1 MMRFINRTQYF
12 SPEEPGEGGIV
23 AYFSMEIAVCPQF
36 PTYSGGLGV
45 LAGDTL
51 RSAAD
56 MGLPLAAVTLADRKG
71 YFRQHLDLNTGAQTE
86 EPQPWK
92 PESVLTAEEPIVTV
106 TLEGRPVAV
115 RAWRYDLEGVT
126 GHRIPIYFLD
136 TDLEQNDPKD
146 RNLTDHLY
154 GGDADY
160 RLRQEAIL
168 GIGGARLL
176 RALEYEPSVYHMN
189 EGHAAL
195 LTIPVLEQELHG
207 AGLQTAT
214 ERHVEA
220 VRRRCVFTTH
230 TPVPAGHD
238 RFSGEQSYRIL
249 GAERAGMLE
258 RFGCFHDG
266 LLNMTYVALRFSRF
280 VNGVAMQHGKVS
292 RQMFPDYTIDA
303 ITNGVHAGTW
313 TAPSVQA
320 VFDKHLP
327 RWRQDNVTLRYA
339 IDIPESEIVEAHA
352 ASKQILIETV
362 KSVTGVDL
370 KPEIFTMGFARRAAT
385 YKRADLLFTDPDR
398 LMKIAEKFGGLQIVY
413 AGKAHPADEPGKA
426 KIRRVIELARDLRQ
440 TQLQVVYL
448 ENYAWQLGAILTGG
462 VDLWL
467 NTPRRPYEA
476 SGTSGMKAA
485 LNGVPSL
492 SILDG
497 WWIEGWIEG
506 VTGWAIDDHDDEAGE
521 TRSLYDHL
529 EKLILPL
536 YCKDTGQWRR
546 IMRSTIA
553 LNGSF
558 FNTQRMLEQYV
569 INAYFPEKRVEKTA
583 DSRQPDLENSVAR

>member
-1 MMRFINRTQYF
+1 MRFINRSQYF
-12 SPEEPGEGGIV
+12 SQGGSSELGIV
-23 AYFSMEIAVCPQF
+23 AYFSMEIAASPEM

-51 RSAAD
+51 RAAAD

-71 YFRQHLDLNTGAQTE
+71 YFQQHLDASGTQTE
-86 EPQPWK
+86 DPQPWS
-92 PESVLTAEEPIVTV
+92 PEQTLAAEEPVVTV
-106 TLEGRPVAV
+106 TIEGRPVAI
-115 RAWRYDLEGVT
+115 RAWRYEIEGVA
-126 GHRIPIYFLD
+126 GHRIPVYLLD
-136 TDLEQNDPKD
+136 TDLEQNDPRD
-146 RNLTDHLY
+146 RALTDHLY

-160 RLRQEAIL
+160 RLRQEAVL
-168 GIGGARLL
+168 GIGGARMLW
-176 RALEYEPSVYHMN
+176 ALEYEPTVYHMN

-195 LTIPVLEQELHG
+195 LTVPVLEQELRG
-207 AGLQTAT
+207 AGLQAAT
-214 ERHVEA
+214 EKNVEA
-220 VRRRCVFTTH
+220 VRRKCVFTTH

-238 RFSGEQSYRIL
+238 RFSSEQAYRIL
-249 GAERAGMLE
+249 GGERAGMLE

-292 RQMFPDYTIDA
+292 RQMFPEYRIDA

-320 VFDKHLP
+320 VFDRHLP

-339 IDIPESEIVEAHA
+339 IDIPENEIVEAHE
-352 ASKQILIETV
+352 ASKRELLKAV
-362 KSVTGVDL
+362 KERSGVEMREDV
-370 KPEIFTMGFARRAAT
+370 FTLGFARRAAT
-385 YKRADLLFTDPDR
+385 YKRADLLFTDVER
-398 LMKIAEKFGGLQIVY
+398 LVRCAEKMGGLQVLY

-426 KIRRVIELARDLRQ
+426 KIRRVIELSNQLRESA
-440 TQLQVVYL
+440 LKIVYL
-448 ENYAWQLGAILTGG
+448 ENYEWKLGALMTGG
-462 VDLWL
+462 VDVWL

-506 VTGWAIDDHDDEAGE
+506 VTGWAIDDHDDESGE
-521 TRSLYDHL
+521 ANSMYEHL
-529 EKLILPL
+529 EQTILPL
-536 YCKDTGQWRR
+536 YYQDQGQWRR

-569 INAYFPEKRVEKTA
+569 INAYFPERCVEKA
-583 DSRQPDLENSVAR
+583 AEPAEADLELTKG

>member
-1 MMRFINRTQYF
+1 MRFINRSQYF
-12 SPEEPGEGGIV
+12 SPGGPSENGIV
-23 AYFSMEIAVCPQF
+23 AYFSMEIAASPEM

-51 RSAAD
+51 RAAAD
-56 MGLPLAAVTLADRKG
+56 MGLPVAAVTLADRKG
-71 YFRQHLDLNTGAQTE
+71 YFRQHLDASGTQTE
-86 EPQPWK
+86 EPQPWS
-92 PESVLTAEEPIVTV
+92 PEQSLAAEDAVVTV
-106 TLEGRPVAV
+106 TIEGRPVAI
-115 RAWRYDLEGVT
+115 RAWRYEMEGVA
-126 GHRIPIYFLD
+126 GHRIPVYLLD
-136 TDLEQNDPKD
+136 TDLEQNDPRD
-146 RNLTDHLY
+146 RSLTDHLY

-160 RLRQEAIL
+160 RLRQEAVL
-168 GIGGARLL
+168 GIGGARML
-176 RALEYEPSVYHMN
+176 RALEYEPTVYHMN

-195 LTIPVLEQELHG
+195 LTVPVLEQELRG

-214 ERHVEA
+214 EKNVEA
-220 VRRRCVFTTH
+220 VRRQCVFTTH

-238 RFSGEQSYRIL
+238 RFSSEQAYRIL
-249 GAERAGMLE
+249 GPERAGMLE

-292 RQMFPDYTIDA
+292 RQMFPEYRIDA

-320 VFDKHLP
+320 VFDRHLP

-339 IDIPESEIVEAHA
+339 IDIPENEIVEAHA
-352 ASKQILIETV
+352 ASKRELLKAV
-362 KSVTGVDL
+362 KERSGVEMREDV
-370 KPEIFTMGFARRAAT
+370 FTLGFARRAAT
-385 YKRADLLFTDPDR
+385 YKRADLLFTDPER
-398 LMKIAEKFGGLQIVY
+398 LVRLAEQMGGMQVLY

-426 KIRRVIELARDLRQ
+426 KIRRVIELANQLRESA
-440 TQLQVVYL
+440 LKIVYL
-448 ENYAWQLGAILTGG
+448 ENYEWKLGALLTGG

-506 VTGWAIDDHDDEAGE
+506 VTGWAIDDHDDEPVEAQSMYE
-521 TRSLYDHL
+521 HL
-529 EKLILPL
+529 EQTILPL
-536 YCKDTGQWRR
+536 YYKDQGQWRR
-546 IMRSTIA
+546 IMRSAIA

-569 INAYFPEKRVEKTA
+569 INAYFPERRVEKSTEPA
-583 DSRQPDLENSVAR
+583 EADLENTLVR

>member
-1 MMRFINRTQYF
+1 MRFINRSQYF
-12 SPEEPGEGGIV
+12 SPGGPSEGGFV
-23 AYFSMEIAVCPQF
+23 AYFSMEIAVAPEM

-51 RSAAD
+51 RAAAD

-71 YFRQHLDLNTGAQTE
+71 YFQQHLDASGTQTE
-86 EPQPWK
+86 EPQPWS
-92 PESVLTAEEPIVTV
+92 PEQMLAAEDPVVTV
-106 TLEGRPVAV
+106 TIEGRPVAI
-115 RAWRYDLEGVT
+115 RAWRYEIEGVA
-126 GHRIPIYFLD
+126 GHRIPVYLLD
-136 TDLEQNDPKD
+136 TDLEQNDPRD
-146 RNLTDHLY
+146 RALTDHLY

-160 RLRQEAIL
+160 RLRQEALL
-168 GIGGARLL
+168 GIGGARML
-176 RALEYEPSVYHMN
+176 RALGYEPTVYHMN

-195 LTIPVLEQELHG
+195 LTVPVLEQELRG

-214 ERHVEA
+214 EKNVEA
-220 VRRRCVFTTH
+220 VRRKCVFTTH

-238 RFSGEQSYRIL
+238 RFSSEQAYRIL
-249 GAERAGMLE
+249 GPERAGMLE

-292 RQMFPDYTIDA
+292 RQMFPEYRIDA

-313 TAPSVQA
+313 TAPWVQA
-320 VFDKHLP
+320 VFDRHLP

-339 IDIPESEIVEAHA
+339 IDIPENEIVEAHA
-352 ASKQILIETV
+352 ASKRELLKAV
-362 KSVTGVDL
+362 KERSGVEMREDV
-370 KPEIFTMGFARRAAT
+370 FTLGFARRAAT
-385 YKRADLLFTDPDR
+385 YKRADLLFADPER
-398 LMKIAEKFGGLQIVY
+398 LVRCAEQMGGMQVLY

-426 KIRRVIELARDLRQ
+426 KIRRVIELSHELRNSP
-440 TQLQVVYL
+440 LQIVYL
-448 ENYAWQLGAILTGG
+448 ENYDWKLGALLTGG

-506 VTGWAIDDHDDEAGE
+506 VTGWAIDDHEDETGE
-521 TRSLYDHL
+521 ANSLYEHL
-529 EKLILPL
+529 EQTILPL
-536 YCKDTGQWRR
+536 FYRDPGQWRR

-569 INAYFPEKRVEKTA
+569 INAYFPERRVEKPA
-583 DSRQPDLENSVAR
+583 EAAEADLENTLAR

>member
-1 MMRFINRTQYF
+1 MRFVNRSQF
-12 SPEEPGEGGIV
+12 FAPEIAGKGGIV
-23 AYFSMEIAVCPQF
+23 AYFSMEIAIAPEM

-56 MGLPLAAVTLADRKG
+56 MGLHLAAVTLAHRQG
-71 YFRQHLDLNTGAQTE
+71 YIRQHLDASGVQTE
-86 EPQPWK
+86 EPQPWS
-92 PESVLTAEEPIVTV
+92 PEKLLFPEEPVVTV
-106 TLEGRPVAV
+106 TVEGRPVAL
-115 RAWRYDLEGVT
+115 RAWRYDLEGVA
-126 GHRIPIYFLD
+126 GHRIPIYLLD
-136 TDLEQNDPKD
+136 TDLEQNDPAD
-146 RNLTDHLY
+146 RGLTDSLY
-154 GGDADY
+154 GGDTNY

-168 GIGGARLL
+168 GIGGARILH
-176 RALEYEPSVYHMN
+176 ALGYEPAVYHMN

-195 LTIPVLEQELHG
+195 LTIPVLEQELSG

-214 ERHVEA
+214 ERDVEA

-238 RFSGEQSYRIL
+238 RFSGEQAYRIL

-266 LLNMTYVALRFSRF
+266 LLNMTYIALRFSRF

-292 RQMFPDYTIDA
+292 RQMFPEYTIDA

-313 TAPSVQA
+313 TSAPVQA
-320 VFDKHLP
+320 IFDRHLP

-339 IDIPESEIVEAHA
+339 IDIPENEIVEAHA
-352 ASKQILIETV
+352 ASKQVLIDEV
-362 KSVTGVDL
+362 KRTMGVELRQDV
-370 KPEIFTMGFARRAAT
+370 FTIGFARRAAT
-385 YKRADLLFTDPDR
+385 YKRADLLFTDAAR
-398 LMKIAEKFGGLQIVY
+398 LVRIAEQQGGLQILY
-413 AGKAHPADEPGKA
+413 SGKAHPADEPGKA
-426 KIRRVIELARDLRQ
+426 KIRRVIELAKELSNAE
-440 TQLQVVYL
+440 LKIVYL
-448 ENYAWQLGAILTGG
+448 ENYEWRLGALLTGG

-506 VTGWAIDDHDDEAGE
+506 VTGWAIEDHDDESGE
-521 TRSLYDHL
+521 AASLYDHL
-529 EKLILPL
+529 EQTILPL
-536 YCKDTGQWRR
+536 YYKDQAQWRR

-569 INAYFPEKRVEKTA
+569 INAYFPEKRGDNAPETSEA
-583 DSRQPDLENSVAR
+583 DLEQTAAQ